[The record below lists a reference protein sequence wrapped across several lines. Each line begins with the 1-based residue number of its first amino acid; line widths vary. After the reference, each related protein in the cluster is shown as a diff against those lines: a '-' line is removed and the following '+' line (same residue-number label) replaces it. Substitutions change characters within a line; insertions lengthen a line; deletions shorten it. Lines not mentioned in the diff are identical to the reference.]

1 MLVLSR
7 NRLGSWNRKAALP
20 ARGSSQN
27 PRNRLVQSRTLGGC
41 LSIWSWLLVT
51 NLCFWGWVFMP
62 LSLRPIFY
70 TFLYKN
76 GRNSPPGSPDPKL

>member
-62 LSLRPIFY
+62 LSQ
-70 TFLYKN
+70 TNFLHLSLQK
-76 GRNSPPGSPDPKL
+76 